1 MSYRGIGKS
10 TTGDGLVVN
19 PQPNGVVYTDTQNLF
34 STTPGTDNEVLV
46 SHTNGPPTFDNVPAG
61 GLSGVVSLEN
71 GGTAEDNRSVVGFF
85 AGPPT
90 TAGPASFRAL
100 EDGDFD
106 TDLCNY
112 IGEQM
117 TPPLESYVNQ
127 AETAAENAETSET
140 NAHNSATDAAN
151 SATEATNS
159 AAEAAG
165 SATTA
170 GTEAGTATT
179 QAGIA
184 TTAATT
190 ASGSAVVATTQA
202 GIATTQAGNA
212 STSAS
217 QAQSYY
223 NSITAAQNANTVYSG
238 PTSGAAKK
246 PTFRALTNADIPS
259 INLSSGV
266 NNVLGVGNGG
276 LGTNASF
283 IGINQVF
290 ASPTNFS
297 GAPSFRALIEGDIP
311 LINLSTKVI
320 GVLGVA

>member
-117 TPPLESYVNQ
+117 TPPWNLTQTKPRQPPRMQKHLKQMPTILLQTRPTRLQKLQILLLKPLEVPRLLVLRLVQ
-127 AETAAENAETSET
+127 LRRRQ
-140 NAHNSATDAAN
+140 
-151 SATEATNS
+151 
-159 AAEAAG
+159 G
-165 SATTA
+165 LRLQLQRLPV
-170 GTEAGTATT
+170 GR
-179 QAGIA
+179 
-184 TTAATT
+184 
-190 ASGSAVVATTQA
+190 
-202 GIATTQAGNA
+202 
-212 STSAS
+212 
-217 QAQSYY
+217 QSLLPLKLALQPLKLGMLLLLLHKR
-223 NSITAAQNANTVYSG
+223 NPITIRLLQH
-238 PTSGAAKK
+238 KMQ
-246 PTFRALTNADIPS
+246 IPS
-259 INLSSGV
+259 ILDPLLV
-266 NNVLGVGNGG
+266 RRQHLLLGPSPMQIFHPSIYQA
-276 LGTNASF
+276 ASTMCW
-283 IGINQVF
+283 VWVM
-290 ASPTNFS
+290 A
-297 GAPSFRALIEGDIP
+297 
-311 LINLSTKVI
+311 V
-320 GVLGVA
+320 